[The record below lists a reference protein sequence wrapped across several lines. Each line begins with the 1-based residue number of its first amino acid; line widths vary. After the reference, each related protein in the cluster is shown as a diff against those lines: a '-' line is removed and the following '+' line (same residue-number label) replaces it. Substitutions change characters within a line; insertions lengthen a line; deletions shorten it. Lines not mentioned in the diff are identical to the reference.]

1 MRPRD
6 LLLTALL
13 GVAAYLLIT
22 QLAKIGFGTIAH
34 ELRQAQVAWIV
45 VGLIVAQLTF
55 VAGGISFRGA
65 VPTPLPLLP
74 CVVLQSAIKFIN
86 LTVPSSAGRIG
97 INVRFLQRIGAPTPQ
112 AFAAGAV
119 DDVSEKIVEI
129 GLVLLTLPFVH
140 IAVKAS
146 DLKGG
151 APSGRLIVT
160 VLLVLALIVFALLLV
175 PVIRAT
181 VLPPIRSAFSGL
193 WAVAR
198 DRQKRLELFGGQ
210 LGVEVFYA
218 LTLGAACLAYGVHLS
233 FAQLLLVNTAASAF
247 SSLIPS
253 PGGVG
258 TAEASLTAGLV
269 AMGVD
274 NATAFAIALTH
285 RLCTY
290 YLPPIWGYFS
300 LRWLQ
305 QKAYI

>member
-1 MRPRD
+1 
-6 LLLTALL
+6 
-13 GVAAYLLIT
+13 
-22 QLAKIGFGTIAH
+22 
-34 ELRQAQVAWIV
+34 
-45 VGLIVAQLTF
+45 
-55 VAGGISFRGA
+55 
-65 VPTPLPLLP
+65 
-74 CVVLQSAIKFIN
+74 VLQSATKFVN

-97 INVRFLQRIGAPTPQ
+97 IDVRFLQKQGASTPE
-112 AFAAGAV
+112 AFTAGAV

-129 GLVLLTLPFVH
+129 ALVLLTLPFVH
-140 IAVKAS
+140 IATNAS

-151 APSGRLIVT
+151 VPSGRLIVA
-160 VLLVLALIVFALLLV
+160 VLVVLGLIVVALLFV
-175 PVIRAT
+175 PKIRAKA
-181 VLPPIRSAFSGL
+181 LPPIRNAFAAL

-198 DRQKRLELFGGQ
+198 NRQKRLELFGGQ

-218 LTLGAACLAYGVHLS
+218 LTLGAASLAYGVHLT
-233 FAQLLLVNTAASAF
+233 FAQLLLVNTGASVF

-274 NATAFAIALTH
+274 NSTAFAIAFTH

-290 YLPPIWGYFS
+290 YLPPIWGYVS
-300 LRWLQ
+300 LRWLE